1 MLRIT
6 ENFENGRTVRLRLD
20 GTLSTVSYSDFAHI
34 LAAHEQAG
42 GKIIIVDMAGV
53 GFMDEES
60 ARKIALMQSEQVR
73 IVNCSPFIET
83 LLTTFENDRSADE
96 TLKHTDIFQK
106 H

>member
-6 ENFENGRTVRLRLD
+6 ENFENGKIVRLRLD
-20 GTLSTVSYSDFAHI
+20 GTLSNISYKEFADI

-73 IVNCSPFIET
+73 IINCSPFIET
-83 LLTTFENDRSADE
+83 LLTTFANDPIGNE
-96 TLKHTDIFQK
+96 TLKHADLFRK

>member
-1 MLRIT
+1 
-6 ENFENGRTVRLRLD
+6 
-20 GTLSTVSYSDFAHI
+20 
-34 LAAHEQAG
+34 
-42 GKIIIVDMAGV
+42 
-53 GFMDEES
+53 MDEES

-83 LLTTFENDRSADE
+83 LLTTFENDRSADG

>member
-20 GTLSTVSYSDFAHI
+20 GTLSTVSYGDFADI

-60 ARKIALMQSEQVR
+60 ARKIALMQSEQMR

-83 LLTTFENDRSADE
+83 LLTFENDRSADG
-96 TLKHTDIFQK
+96 TLKHTGISQK